1 MGGGW
6 GWGHPGEEAHGA
18 DVGDAL
24 LRRPVDLHQ
33 RLRPPPPPP
42 LIATAAAAHR
52 RRRISSAAP
61 AHRRRRRR
69 SSPQTPPLVVAVRR
83 RGWRVS
89 GGYRAEELGELAGV
103 EAVEHGGHAHD
114 GRDAEGDEGEARRDG
129 QQHRGP
135 ACAACAARGKW
146 RVRYRRAAARPAT
159 GDTRRPSDGFF
170 AVRTNK
176 MWRNRVSQVVRRTD
190 RRVDIAIE
198 LRKVSRQSIGSDLNV
213 LGKQRGK
220 I

>member
-33 RLRPPPPPP
+33 RLRPAPPSRHRRSLPPP
-42 LIATAAAAHR
+42 
-52 RRRISSAAP
+52 
-61 AHRRRRRR
+61 
-69 SSPQTPPLVVAVRR
+69 PPLVVAVRR

-159 GDTRRPSDGFF
+159 GDTRRPSDGLF